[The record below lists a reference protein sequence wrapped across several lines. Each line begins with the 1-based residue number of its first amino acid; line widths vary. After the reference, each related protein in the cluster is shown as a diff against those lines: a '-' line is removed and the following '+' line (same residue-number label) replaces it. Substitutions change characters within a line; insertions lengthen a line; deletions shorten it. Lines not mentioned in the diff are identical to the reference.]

1 RPAAPRPGRPSGA
14 ASRPRGG
21 GTPRP
26 VRHERDRRPRAPGH
40 RPRVALDVREPAAG
54 EDARGA
60 RPPPRLRP
68 PLPVDLARPR
78 TDRGHDARPAGGGAR
93 HHRGGRGG
101 AAGDRG
107 AVHARR
113 RAGRRRAVP
122 GRRPAARPP
131 DGQGGA
137 GPRRRPVRPAAL
149 PARLAADSP
158 GGVAMRIAMISEHA
172 SPLAAGSG
180 RAGLGGADGGGQN
193 VFVAELA
200 AELGRR
206 GHYVTVYTRR
216 DAPVPSGR
224 VRLAPGVVVEHVPAG
239 PPERIPKDGL
249 LPWMHDFGRHLAD
262 RWSTEPP
269 DVAHAHFWM
278 SGLAAIQAA
287 QQAGARRV
295 PVVQTYHA
303 LGTVKRRHQGDGDTS
318 PASRVRL
325 ERAIGRAADTVIAT
339 CSDEV
344 AELAAMGVP
353 RDRVQVVPCG
363 VDLGLFA
370 PAGSPAAPPAG
381 GRHRLVVLSR
391 LVERKGVDTA
401 IRALAHLPAA
411 ELAVAGGPPRGGL
424 SRDPEV
430 RRLRRAAR
438 DAGVAGR
445 VEFLGRLG
453 RGEVPALLR
462 SASLVLALPRY
473 EPFGMVPLEA
483 MACG

>member
-1 RPAAPRPGRPSGA
+1 
-14 ASRPRGG
+14 
-21 GTPRP
+21 
-26 VRHERDRRPRAPGH
+26 
-40 RPRVALDVREPAAG
+40 
-54 EDARGA
+54 
-60 RPPPRLRP
+60 
-68 PLPVDLARPR
+68 
-78 TDRGHDARPAGGGAR
+78 
-93 HHRGGRGG
+93 
-101 AAGDRG
+101 
-107 AVHARR
+107 
-113 RAGRRRAVP
+113 
-122 GRRPAARPP
+122 
-131 DGQGGA
+131 
-137 GPRRRPVRPAAL
+137 
-149 PARLAADSP
+149 
-158 GGVAMRIAMISEHA
+158 MRIAMISEHA

-200 AELGRR
+200 AQLGRR

-287 QQAGARRV
+287 QQAGARRI

-401 IRALAHLPAA
+401 IRALAHLPDA

-462 SASLVLALPRY
+462 SASLVLALPWY

-483 MACG
+483 MACGVPVVATAVGGHLDTVVDGVTGALVRPRDPEAAARAARALLDDPAARAAMGRAGAARAREHYSWARVAAATAEVYRHAAALSEVAA